1 MESTNHEDNLQ
12 DKANYLKKQLDSSL
26 LAADN
31 ISKYITY
38 DDERNQQNM
47 LIMKY
52 HIKEVSLFLDK
63 IIKNSNTADNKTQ
76 PIPDSTANI
85 IQFNNIN
92 WVDMGSDDEISN
104 IPNTSIDA
112 DDAYCEHDIM
122 LDTDI
127 YPDYISNDMFLKE
140 VKNIND
146 FKNIKFYMENGIDGR
161 PYLHIYKYKN
171 DDTEYYIGDNKC
183 IYNVNKDFEL
193 VVYDKYTS
201 IRSDTSQDN
210 KKHQHNRSHSSRNDS
225 RNVNRRNKNSKKK
238 YADFVMMPYFIFRN
252 MVDNDGFNN
261 HDKYKD
267 IQFCFVT
274 DKYGGSGSVPF
285 LLYHEFLLGDNNH
298 MYRIDNDT
306 NNIID
311 VHTGQR
317 FWRKVEQL
325 PKQ

>member
-1 MESTNHEDNLQ
+1 
-12 DKANYLKKQLDSSL
+12 
-26 LAADN
+26 
-31 ISKYITY
+31 
-38 DDERNQQNM
+38 
-47 LIMKY
+47 
-52 HIKEVSLFLDK
+52 
-63 IIKNSNTADNKTQ
+63 
-76 PIPDSTANI
+76 
-85 IQFNNIN
+85 
-92 WVDMGSDDEISN
+92 
-104 IPNTSIDA
+104 
-112 DDAYCEHDIM
+112 
-122 LDTDI
+122 
-127 YPDYISNDMFLKE
+127 MFLKE

-201 IRSDTSQDN
+201 IHSDTSQDN
-210 KKHQHNRSHSSRNDS
+210 KKHQHNRSHSNRNDS
-225 RNVNRRNKNSKKK
+225 RNVNRRNKNSREK